1 MPRAPESGAGQRDRG
16 TSTVELAM
24 YMPLL
29 LFVIFLT
36 VQASLLFLGNQAA
49 SAAAREA
56 ARVAREGGGSAQ
68 AINDGILRGR
78 QYAADVGHGL
88 LDQVT
93 VRVVAVAPGQVR
105 ATVTGKGIQVVPLIH
120 GFRIDQ
126 VAQGPVEEFRP
137 DV

>member
-1 MPRAPESGAGQRDRG
+1 
-16 TSTVELAM
+16 M

-56 ARVAREGGGSAQ
+56 SRVARAGGGSAQ
-68 AINDGILRGR
+68 AIADATARGR

-88 LDQVT
+88 LDNVQIQVVAIAPDQ
-93 VRVVAVAPGQVR
+93 VRVVPGIPGL
-105 ATVTGKGIQVVPLIH
+105 TIN
-120 GFRIDQ
+120 Q
-126 VAQGPVEEFRP
+126 VAQGPVERFRP